1 VFSCSKFSLSLTR
14 LSQEKKRM
22 NNAKIKTWVR
32 TFAEKHELW
41 FQCHDELR
49 IPSIDDMEPSY
60 IDGKMFIDINRFHD
74 ITLGVFEFIR
84 EDIEEEE
91 WTSVDTIRFFVL
103 QSSDFSNEE
112 ALYAGI
118 IRESKKYIQIEPEY
132 ITLVEKND

>member
-1 VFSCSKFSLSLTR
+1 MFSCSKFSLSLTR